1 VSETSSVE
9 QTMPLAYV
17 IWGIGLLSYIAVS
30 LLWTGNVSYQLARNV
45 TEGAQLEATFEAAIN
60 RAVLG
65 LLDPRYD
72 RRWRVDGVVQDFSFG
87 SARVRVAIQD
97 ELGRIDL
104 NHADEELL
112 TGLFRSVGLDS
123 FSASRL
129 VDKILDWRDSNGLK
143 HLNGVTAEDY
153 RAARLAYRPR
163 NGPFQNVDE
172 LQLVMDMTPELFRR
186 VEPALTVYSGR
197 QFIDPQFAPREALL
211 ALPAMNA
218 DAAGAA
224 VATRANQAAGSTGAR
239 PGVIDPIVPLQG
251 RAFTI
256 RADIERLAGTISRE
270 VGVRITDNPVQPYWV
285 IGWKAR

>member
-1 VSETSSVE
+1 
-9 QTMPLAYV
+9 
-17 IWGIGLLSYIAVS
+17 
-30 LLWTGNVSYQLARNV
+30 VSYQLARNV
-45 TEGAQLEATFEAAIN
+45 TEVAQLEATVEAAIN

-72 RRWRVDGVVQDFSFG
+72 RRWRVDGVAQELSFAG
-87 SARVRVAIQD
+87 ARVRVAIQD

-104 NHADEELL
+104 NHADGALL
-112 TGLFRSVGLDS
+112 IGLFQSAGLDS

-143 HLNGVTAEDY
+143 HLNGATAEDY
-153 RAARLAYRPR
+153 RAAGLAYRPR
-163 NGPFQNVDE
+163 NGPFQSVDE
-172 LQLVMDMTPELFRR
+172 LLLVMDMTAELFRR

-211 ALPAMNA
+211 ALPTMNA
-218 DAAGAA
+218 DAAGAVIA
-224 VATRANQAAGSTGAR
+224 ARANQAGGSSGTR

-256 RADIERLAGTISRE
+256 RADIERAAGTISRE
-270 VGVRITDNPVQPYWV
+270 VAVRITDNPVEPYWAMS
-285 IGWKAR
+285 WKTR